1 MPNTL
6 QPAFITSPYDKEEEC
21 SNFLVEN
28 IDDSFLLTDLM
39 SVDTEYTFTCWV
51 KSDAAGSITFDK
63 KTFDTTSIWTKQIII
78 FTSTGTDFSIR
89 FGKTGSYYIYH
100 PKLELGNI
108 PSDWT
113 PNPEDIE
120 SDVDDAKNTASDA
133 LNKSES
139 NDERLTISESTIKQ
153 LSDSISM
160 LVTDENGSSMMTQ
173 TSNGWTFNMGSI
185 NQALNNATDGL
196 NDLSG
201 KMNEA
206 DSAISNLES
215 LSNDLAAKTA
225 YIVMTTDE
233 AGAPCIE
240 LGKSDNPFKLRITNT
255 SVDFIEGSSRIAYI
269 SNQALFIERAIIK
282 NELQIGEGSGFV
294 WKRRSNGNMGLRWTG
309 G

>member
-1 MPNTL
+1 
-6 QPAFITSPYDKEEEC
+6 
-21 SNFLVEN
+21 
-28 IDDSFLLTDLM
+28 
-39 SVDTEYTFTCWV
+39 
-51 KSDAAGSITFDK
+51 
-63 KTFDTTSIWTKQIII
+63 
-78 FTSTGTDFSIR
+78 
-89 FGKTGSYYIYH
+89 
-100 PKLELGNI
+100 
-108 PSDWT
+108 
-113 PNPEDIE
+113 
-120 SDVDDAKNTASDA
+120 
-133 LNKSES
+133 
-139 NDERLTISESTIKQ
+139 
-153 LSDSISM
+153 M

-215 LSNDLAAKTA
+215 LSNDLATKTA

-233 AGAPCIE
+233 TGAPCIE

-282 NELQIGEGSGFV
+282 
-294 WKRRSNGNMGLRWTG
+294 KRTSNR
-309 G
+309 